1 MDEQIQSLE
10 SLTSNLIQQINS
22 LDYEQLEEFVE
33 IRESITN
40 KILSVL
46 NDSKLTE
53 EQKLRL
59 KTILKNDTVILD
71 KMRSLKDE
79 AREWTIRQNQIKAQ
93 HNAYDSRHAT
103 DSILMDKRK

>member
-10 SLTSNLIQQINS
+10 SLTSDLIQQLNS

-59 KTILKNDTVILD
+59 KILLQYDGVILD
-71 KMRSLKDE
+71 KMKSLKDE
-79 AREWTIRQNQIKAQ
+79 ARDWTIRQNQIKAQ
-93 HNAYDSRHAT
+93 HSAYDSGYAT